1 MGSNKPDWDPRAE
14 HVLEHQLNAYD
25 EMREK
30 CPVAHSD
37 FLKWSLF
44 RHEDIMR
51 VLNDHE
57 TFSSNVSRHVSVP
70 NSMDPPEHT
79 QFRKVIEPY
88 FTTEA
93 MAAFEPTCRALASR
107 LVAELARGESVE
119 FISDFAMK
127 YALQVQ
133 CAFLGWP
140 LDLQEPLRLWMK
152 KNHEATFAQDRTV
165 MAEIAKEFAGF
176 IHQLFETRR
185 TAGSEAPDDVITSL
199 MRSEVNGRPLREDEI
214 VSILRNWTGGEVG
227 TISASVGILVHYLAD
242 NPALQREVRE
252 HPEKLPEA
260 IEEILRIH
268 GPLVTNRR
276 KTTCPVQIG
285 DKQIGE
291 GEVLSLFWVSAN
303 RDEAVFEDP
312 DSFRWGRDHSKNLLY
327 GAGIHWCP
335 GAPLARMELRVV
347 MEELLAQTSS
357 LSLLPDRPTP
367 RAQYPASGFSE
378 AHVIIS

>member
-1 MGSNKPDWDPRAE
+1 
-14 HVLEHQLNAYD
+14 
-25 EMREK
+25 MREK
-30 CPVAHSD
+30 CPVAYSD

-57 TFSSNVSRHVSVP
+57 TFSSNVSSHVSVP

-88 FTTEA
+88 FAPEAITT
-93 MAAFEPTCRALASR
+93 FEPVCRSLAQT
-107 LVAELARGESVE
+107 LVAELTRGQAVE

-127 YALQVQ
+127 YALSVQ

-140 LDLQEPLRLWMK
+140 VEMQEPLRLWME
-152 KNHEATFAQDRTV
+152 KNHQATLAQNRTA
-165 MAEIAKEFAGF
+165 MADIAREFAGF
-176 IHQLFETRR
+176 IRQIIETRR
-185 TAGSEAPDDVITSL
+185 SAGHNAPNDVITSL
-199 MRSEVNGRPLREDEI
+199 MRSDVNGRPLHEDEI

-242 NPALQREVRE
+242 NPDLQTEVRN

-260 IEEILRIH
+260 IEEILRLH

-276 KTTCPVQIG
+276 KTKCPVHFG
-285 DKQIGE
+285 DTQVEAGE
-291 GEVLSLFWVSAN
+291 ILSLFWVSAN
-303 RDEAVFEDP
+303 RDEQVFEDP
-312 DSFRWGRDHSKNLLY
+312 DSFRWDRDHSQNLLY

-335 GAPLARMELRVV
+335 GAPLARMELRIV
-347 MEELLAQTSS
+347 MEELLAQTTG
-357 LSLLPDRPTP
+357 LALLPDKPTP
-367 RAQYPASGFSE
+367 RAVYPASGFSE